1 MKRGASLRK
10 VSVIAAA
17 LVLLVVSPTGAKQK
31 VQSSSPSAAQQNL
44 PSPASLYGACTKLLK
59 EYYPN
64 AKIRQKDANFHAEY
78 KVRMFDIPQTNT
90 IEPGVEWGGV
100 LCDLELQP
108 GPYTGVEPVPRQL
121 NQYSTYKVMVLAP
134 YSPKYDCHL
143 NVRLT
148 YPFDIKPD
156 FLERFKILVNDFE
169 SKLFS

>member
-1 MKRGASLRK
+1 MPGAN
-10 VSVIAAA
+10 SVRNFSGIVVA
-17 LVLLVVSPTGAKQK
+17 LALLVVSQAWAKEK
-31 VQSSSPSAAQQNL
+31 TPPSSLSTAQQSL
-44 PSPASLYGACTKLLK
+44 PSTASLYGACTKLLH

-64 AKIRQKDANFHAEY
+64 AKIRQKEAKLHAEY

-134 YSPKYDCHL
+134 YSAKYDCHL
-143 NVRLT
+143 MVRLT
-148 YPFDIKPD
+148 YPFDIKPE

>member
-1 MKRGASLRK
+1 MPVEIRVRN
-10 VSVIAAA
+10 VIA
-17 LVLLVVSPTGAKQK
+17 LVAVLALLVVSPALARGKAPVDT
-31 VQSSSPSAAQQNL
+31 PSAAQQSL
-44 PSPASLYGACTKLLK
+44 PSTARLYGACYKLLH

-64 AKIRQKDANFHAEY
+64 AKIRQKDAKLHAEY

-100 LCDLELQP
+100 MCDLELQP

-134 YSPKYDCHL
+134 YSAKYDCHL

-148 YPFDIKPD
+148 YPFDIITE
-156 FLERFKILVNDFE
+156 FLERFQILVNDFE

>member
-1 MKRGASLRK
+1 M
-10 VSVIAAA
+10 
-17 LVLLVVSPTGAKQK
+17 VLLVVPPVWAKQK
-31 VQSSSPSAAQQNL
+31 DTPTSSFVSQQGL
-44 PSPASLYGACTKLLK
+44 PSTAPLYAACTKLLR

-64 AKIRQKDANFHAEY
+64 AKIKVKDANFHAEY
-78 KVRMFDIPQTNT
+78 KMRMFDIPQTNT

-100 LCDLELQP
+100 ICDLELAP

-121 NQYSTYKVMVLAP
+121 NQYSTYKIMVLAP
-134 YSPKYDCHL
+134 YSQRYDCHL

-169 SKLFS
+169 SKVFN

>member
-1 MKRGASLRK
+1 MPREVSFRNI
-10 VSVIAAA
+10 SVIALAV
-17 LVLLVVSPTGAKQK
+17 VLLAVPQVWAKQK
-31 VQSSSPSAAQQNL
+31 TSASPSSASLQNL
-44 PSPASLYGACTKLLK
+44 PSTASLYAACTKLLK

-64 AKIRQKDANFHAEY
+64 AKIKQKDANLHAEY
-78 KVRMFDIPQTNT
+78 KMRMFDIPQTNT

-100 LCDLELQP
+100 LCDLELAP

-156 FLERFKILVNDFE
+156 FLERFKLLVNDFE
-169 SKLFS
+169 SKLFN